1 MTEATKPGAD
11 NQATPEQ
18 LATAQSEARTAE
30 RARVAGIQG
39 SDEAKGRT
47 TLANHLAFNT
57 SMTVSEVK
65 ALLAAAPQESAA
77 PAAASN
83 PLKEAMDAGKQ
94 PNVGAD
100 ATGAAG
106 GDEAS
111 GAQSIL
117 AAARAAGVRGFA
129 QAKH

>member
-11 NQATPEQ
+11 NKATPEE

-39 SDEAKGRT
+39 SDEAKGRS

-57 SMTVSEVK
+57 SMSVADAK
-65 ALLAAAPQESAA
+65 AILAAAPQET
-77 PAAASN
+77 AAAAAGN
-83 PLKEAMDAGKQ
+83 PLKEAMDAGNQ

-100 ATGAAG
+100 TTGAAG
-106 GDEAS
+106 DGKP
-111 GAQSIL
+111 GAAAGIL
-117 AAARAAGVRGFA
+117 ATAKAAGVRGFT